1 MFAFVKILY
10 LASVKFYGPQGIN
23 LVHFVNEII
32 QQIKY
37 QKKGVCTILKGL
49 IWLMCFRKL
58 GEKMKKRSLH
68 HVNTANK

>member
-1 MFAFVKILY
+1 M
-10 LASVKFYGPQGIN
+10 KFYGPQGID

-37 QKKGVCTILKGL
+37 QKKGVCAIPNGL
-49 IWLMCFRKL
+49 IWLMFLHKL

-68 HVNTANK
+68 QLNTANK